1 MDVQF
6 RHVLKIWWTYALADF
21 FRSLAALLATAYDS
35 KFFGWLYQVLI
46 INDFLGILAI
56 LILHSYRFQY
66 SGQVCSGDF
75 VAVDTGSMNGYLILR
90 GKLLTGLVI
99 YTWVGLFT
107 YCSLLACLITAASR
121 REPEYTAIHRTR
133 SATAAKDGE
142 ESQALKEDHKPY
154 EMEIQTIIAACSA
167 ASSGHL
173 KILERFYNIGISMD
187 EGDYDKRTPLHV
199 AASAGQIQIVQYL
212 ISKKVNVNPKDRW
225 GSTPLNDAKK
235 PEIRQLLLQNGGV
248 LGVQSSYK
256 PIKLQNLTDEDYRL
270 FYAAFKGDV
279 KEMQIMKIKGWKVNA
294 YDYDGRTAL
303 GIAASEGNQS
313 AVQFLV
319 ENGAS
324 LTHQDARG
332 NNALADAVREKRTQ
346 VAEYLRSHMKA

>member
-1 MDVQF
+1 M
-6 RHVLKIWWTYALADF
+6 
-21 FRSLAALLATAYDS
+21 
-35 KFFGWLYQVLI
+35 
-46 INDFLGILAI
+46 
-56 LILHSYRFQY
+56 
-66 SGQVCSGDF
+66 
-75 VAVDTGSMNGYLILR
+75 
-90 GKLLTGLVI
+90 
-99 YTWVGLFT
+99 
-107 YCSLLACLITAASR
+107 
-121 REPEYTAIHRTR
+121 
-133 SATAAKDGE
+133 
-142 ESQALKEDHKPY
+142 
-154 EMEIQTIIAACSA
+154 
-167 ASSGHL
+167 
-173 KILERFYNIGISMD
+173 
-187 EGDYDKRTPLHV
+187 
-199 AASAGQIQIVQYL
+199 
-212 ISKKVNVNPKDRW
+212 
-225 GSTPLNDAKK
+225 NDAKK

-332 NNALADAVREKRTQ
+332 NNALTDAVREKRTQ

>member
-1 MDVQF
+1 M
-6 RHVLKIWWTYALADF
+6 
-21 FRSLAALLATAYDS
+21 
-35 KFFGWLYQVLI
+35 
-46 INDFLGILAI
+46 
-56 LILHSYRFQY
+56 
-66 SGQVCSGDF
+66 
-75 VAVDTGSMNGYLILR
+75 
-90 GKLLTGLVI
+90 
-99 YTWVGLFT
+99 
-107 YCSLLACLITAASR
+107 
-121 REPEYTAIHRTR
+121 
-133 SATAAKDGE
+133 
-142 ESQALKEDHKPY
+142 
-154 EMEIQTIIAACSA
+154 
-167 ASSGHL
+167 
-173 KILERFYNIGISMD
+173 
-187 EGDYDKRTPLHV
+187 
-199 AASAGQIQIVQYL
+199 
-212 ISKKVNVNPKDRW
+212 
-225 GSTPLNDAKK
+225 
-235 PEIRQLLLQNGGV
+235 
-248 LGVQSSYK
+248 QSSYK